1 MNEITGL
8 TAFPITYREPNANM
22 QGRFLLFVRA
32 QTRDGTVGWGEAIT
46 QFAPATEAATTLVD
60 SLSEIVVG
68 CSALDTLPIW
78 QKLCRETWW
87 YGYRGGLVSF
97 AISAIDMAVWDLKGK
112 LVGQSVATLLGGAR
126 AAKLPALA
134 ATITSDHPLEQEVE
148 IHASHVRDGDFM
160 GIKVGLGG
168 VDGAPFGNDP
178 RLDAEFMG
186 RMREAIGP
194 KALLAADRL
203 QRRQWD
209 LQSSIW
215 RAAAFHEHDVK
226 WLEEPLEPTDLKGYR
241 QLRARSDILLAAG
254 EREWDEAGYEDLI
267 DRDVVDVIGCDP
279 GRALGI
285 TGLVRVISMIERAN
299 LWFNSHSW
307 SSAVNTAAAIALS
320 ASTTRC
326 LCQELK
332 PLESPMQHELVA
344 DPFEAVDGWVD
355 VPTAPGL
362 GIEVDEAVLRKYHP
376 RSGSA

>member
-8 TAFPITYREPNANM
+8 TAFPVTYREPNANM
-22 QGRFLLFVRA
+22 QERYLLFVRA
-32 QTRDGTVGWGEAIT
+32 ETRDGTIGWGEAIT
-46 QFAPATEAATTLVD
+46 QFAPATQAAAALIE
-60 SLSEIVVG
+60 SLAEMVVG
-68 CSALDTLPIW
+68 CSALDTLPVW

-87 YGYRGGLVSF
+87 YGYRGGLASF
-97 AISAIDMAVWDLKGK
+97 AISAIDMAMWDLKGK
-112 LVGQSVATLLGGAR
+112 LLGQSVATLLGGAR
-126 AAKLPALA
+126 QSRLPALA
-134 ATITSDHPLEQEVE
+134 ATITSDRPLEEEVE
-148 IHASHVRDGDFM
+148 IHAAHVRDGHFI

-168 VDGAPFGNDP
+168 VDSAPFGNDP
-178 RLDAEFMG
+178 RVDAELISHI
-186 RMREAIGP
+186 REAIGP

-215 RAAAFHEHDVK
+215 RAAAFHEYDVK
-226 WLEEPLEPTDLKGYR
+226 WLEEPLEPGDLMGYR

-267 DRDVVDVIGCDP
+267 AREVVDVIGCDP

-285 TGLVRVISMIERAN
+285 TGLVRVIAMIERAN

-332 PLESPMQHELVA
+332 PLESPMQHELVS
-344 DPFEAVDGWVD
+344 DPFKAVDGWVG
-355 VPTAPGL
+355 VPTAAGL
-362 GIEVDEAVLRKYHP
+362 GIEVNETVLHKYYP
-376 RSGSA
+376 R